1 MEKNLAQ
8 IVEAILFASPQ
19 SISPKQLLE
28 LVGMENIRDAR
39 EIIENLNQQY
49 DLTGRVFRIREV
61 AGGFQMRTEPQ
72 FRPWI
77 QKLEPIKPIK
87 LSLPTMETLA
97 IVAYRQP
104 ITRANIEFIRGVD
117 SSHTLKVLLQRKLI
131 RVAGKEKVPGR
142 PILYGTTNFF
152 LEVFGLNKYQ
162 QPPQPDRIGYE
173 SRCGEN
179 SPGDWRKSRIGRI
192 PFSGRTTGT
201 AEYARDNKL
210 REAHAHPDP
219 LDFLPSGALCSQL
232 LGQIHAFAP

>member
-1 MEKNLAQ
+1 MTTIKKVSMEKNLAQ

-97 IVAYRQP
+97 IVAYKQP

-152 LEVFGLNKYQ
+152 LEVFGLKNISNLPSLTELDMNQDAEKTVQ
-162 QPPQPDRIGYE
+162 AT
-173 SRCGEN
+173 GEN
-179 SPGDWRKSRIGRI
+179 QELAESPSLAEQ
-192 PFSGRTTGT
+192 PELPNMPVTT
-201 AEYARDNKL
+201 N
-210 REAHAHPDP
+210 
-219 LDFLPSGALCSQL
+219 
-232 LGQIHAFAP
+232 